1 MTLFACKYKLF
12 TFIGLFQNAF
22 EWIIEEVAVI
32 LAGYVINPTV
42 ALSTCVIL
50 SNLFY
55 VIILSFSIGVCNGTN
70 LRVAKYIGYG
80 SIYDAK
86 RAAKVGL
93 LIGFVIILINSI
105 LFTVGRDIIPTFFTT
120 DDAVVELT
128 SQMIMFL
135 IVLSF
140 GCITLQTV
148 GGIYRGL
155 GQQIIAAIIVFV
167 SYWIISFPICF
178 VLLFGCEWR
187 QNLFDGVLLIIGN
200 LTFGNILSAIGTVVY
215 LLFFIDWR
223 KAVKQSNVRVKN
235 TMREYDSTKT
245 CDIATK
251 KANV

>member
-1 MTLFACKYKLF
+1 MQYIAIDLYLT
-12 TFIGLFQNAF
+12 GLFQNAF

-32 LAGYVINPTV
+32 LGGYVINPQI

-55 VIILSFSIGVCNGTN
+55 VVILSFSIGVCNGTN

-93 LIGFVIILINSI
+93 FIGFVITLINSFI
-105 LFTVGRDIIPTFFTT
+105 FTMGRNIIPHIFTT
-120 DDAVVELT
+120 DPEVIELT

-140 GCITLQTV
+140 GCIILQTI

-155 GQQIIAAIIVFV
+155 GEQIIAAIIVFV

-178 VLLFGCEWR
+178 VLLFGYQLRES
-187 QNLFDGVLLIIGN
+187 LYYGVLIIIGN
-200 LTFGNILSAIGTVVY
+200 LTFGNLLSAIGTVVY
-215 LLFFIDWR
+215 LLCFIDWN
-223 KAVKQSNVRVKN
+223 KAVKQSDIRVKN
-235 TMREYDSTKT
+235 TMREYDSTKVY
-245 CDIATK
+245 DEN
-251 KANV
+251 KA